1 MPRALDAGSGDSFTC
16 RTSELRW
23 KETYPQQDRVELKQ
37 VMSSL
42 GLEGALANGLE
53 ATKTTPTGKD
63 LLVEQD
69 MPTITIPC
77 YFYDLL
83 FGSRPKAYM
92 AGQEDKNIRP
102 DEDKSNI
109 CTDTGASICVTGSL
123 ENTIDVVEKLVSV
136 EMAENERSMKYFL
149 KNRSGEV
156 ILLTVPGLH
165 VKSVNQDLISS
176 KECNKI

>member
-1 MPRALDAGSGDSFTC
+1 MARALDAGSGDAFTG
-16 RTSELRW
+16 RTSELRG
-23 KETYPQQDRVELKQ
+23 KEKDPQPDRVGFKQ

-42 GLEGALANGLE
+42 GVEDALANGLE
-53 ATKTTPTGKD
+53 TTKTTPTRKD
-63 LLVEQD
+63 LLDEPD

-77 YFYDLL
+77 YLYDLL

-123 ENTIDVVEKLVSV
+123 ENTTDVVEKLVRV
-136 EMAENERSMKYFL
+136 EMAENGTSIKATHVCMKT
-149 KNRSGEV
+149 S
-156 ILLTVPGLH
+156 
-165 VKSVNQDLISS
+165 
-176 KECNKI
+176 